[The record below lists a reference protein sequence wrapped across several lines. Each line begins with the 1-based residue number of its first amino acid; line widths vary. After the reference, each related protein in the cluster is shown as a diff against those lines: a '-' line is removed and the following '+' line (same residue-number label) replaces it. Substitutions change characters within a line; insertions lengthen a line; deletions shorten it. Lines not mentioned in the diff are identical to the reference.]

1 MRTRTHAFVRGGVV
15 TLAAITMTLTVSVI
29 PAAAATTV
37 TSFTPPS
44 GPPGTLVTVTGSGF
58 TAGTGVSSVTL
69 HGVATT
75 YNVADDQHLTATV
88 PIGATT
94 GRIVVT
100 ASGGIG
106 TSSTD
111 FIVPVNPV
119 INGFSPSSGPPGTA
133 VTITGSGFTGV
144 NSVTFNGTAATF
156 NFLSDAQVATTVPSG
171 ATTGKITLTTTSGT
185 TTSASNFTVSSS
197 SAPTI
202 SGFSPSS
209 GAIGATVTIN
219 GNHFTGVTGVRF
231 NGSSASFVFVNDGR
245 VTATVPNGATTG
257 RITLTTG
264 AGTVTSTSDFTVTG
278 ASAPTISGF
287 SPSSAVIGAT
297 VTINGSHF
305 TGVTGVR
312 FNGSSASFVFV
323 NDGRVTA
330 TVPTG
335 ATTGRI
341 TLTTPGGTATSSSN
355 FTVTGSSAPTISG
368 FSPSSGVAGTS
379 VTING
384 NHFTAVSSVRFNGAS
399 AVFVFVNDGRVT
411 ATVPSSATT
420 GRITVTT
427 PGGTATSSSNFTV
440 QGGGNHERS
449 VFLSISGRYAS
460 GRVSVDDG
468 YSACLSNVPVVI
480 KRFHHG
486 DWHWV
491 TTTSTKSDGSYK
503 ALIGG
508 KNGGYKAKAK
518 KITLVNGTICQGD
531 QSATVHH

>member
-1 MRTRTHAFVRGGVV
+1 MRTRTRAFVRGAIVSLVV
-15 TLAAITMTLTVSVI
+15 IMMTLTVSVT

-37 TSFTPPS
+37 TSFTPAS
-44 GPPGTLVTVTGSGF
+44 GLPGTLVTVTGSGF
-58 TAGTGVSSVTL
+58 TAGTGVSSVTFK
-69 HGVATT
+69 GVGTT
-75 YNVADDQHLTATV
+75 FNVADDQHLTATV

-100 ASGGIG
+100 ASGGTG
-106 TSSTD
+106 TSTTD
-111 FIVPVNPV
+111 FVVPKSPV
-119 INGFSPSSGPPGTA
+119 ISGFSPSTGPPGTS
-133 VTITGSGFTGV
+133 VTITGTGFTGV
-144 NSVTFNGTAATF
+144 NSVRFNGTSATF
-156 NFLSDAQVATTVPSG
+156 NFQSDAQVTTTVPSG
-171 ATTGKITLTTTSGT
+171 ATTGKIQLTTTSGT
-185 TTSASNFTVSSS
+185 TTSAANFTVSSS

-219 GNHFTGVTGVRF
+219 GNHFTGVNGVRF
-231 NGSSASFVFVNDGR
+231 NGTSASFAFVNDGR
-245 VTATVPNGATTG
+245 ATATVPNGATTG
-257 RITLTTG
+257 RITLTT
-264 AGTVTSTSDFTVTG
+264 ATGTATSASDFTVTG
-278 ASAPTISGF
+278 SSAPTISSF
-287 SPSSAVIGAT
+287 SPSSGAIGST
-297 VTINGSHF
+297 VTINGNHF
-305 TGVTGVR
+305 TAVSGVR
-312 FNGSSASFVFV
+312 FNGTSAAFVFV

-330 TVPTG
+330 TVPAG

-341 TLTTPGGTATSSSN
+341 TVDDTRGNRDELFELHRHRKQRADHKRLLALERRRRNIGHDQREPLHRRQRRAVQRNLGGIRLRERRE
-355 FTVTGSSAPTISG
+355 G
-368 FSPSSGVAGTS
+368 
-379 VTING
+379 
-384 NHFTAVSSVRFNGAS
+384 
-399 AVFVFVNDGRVT
+399 DGDR
-411 ATVPSSATT
+411 SQRRDDGEDH
-420 GRITVTT
+420 GRD

-449 VFLSISGRYAS
+449 VFMSISGRYAS

-518 KITLVNGTICQGD
+518 KITLVNGAICQGD

>member
-1 MRTRTHAFVRGGVV
+1 LAASFIEPGRDVTMRTCTRAFVRGAVV
-15 TLAAITMTLTVSVI
+15 SLVAITMTLTVSVI

-37 TSFTPPS
+37 TSFTPLS

-58 TAGTGVSSVTL
+58 TAGTGVSSVTFN
-69 HGVATT
+69 GVGTT

-94 GRIVVT
+94 GKIVVT
-100 ASGGIG
+100 ASGGTG
-106 TSSTD
+106 TSTSN
-111 FIVPVNPV
+111 FVVPTNPT
-119 INGFSPSSGPPGTA
+119 ISGFSPSTGPPGTL

-144 NSVTFNGTAATF
+144 KEVRFNATSTTF

-219 GNHFTGVTGVRF
+219 GNHFTGVNGVRF
-231 NGSSASFVFVNDGR
+231 NGTSASFAFVNDGR
-245 VTATVPNGATTG
+245 VTATVPPGATTG
-257 RITLTTG
+257 KIT
-264 AGTVTSTSDFTVTG
+264 V
-278 ASAPTISGF
+278 
-287 SPSSAVIGAT
+287 
-297 VTINGSHF
+297 
-305 TGVTGVR
+305 
-312 FNGSSASFVFV
+312 
-323 NDGRVTA
+323 
-330 TVPTG
+330 
-335 ATTGRI
+335 
-341 TLTTPGGTATSSSN
+341 TTPGGTATSSSN
-355 FTVTGSSAPTISG
+355 YTVTGSSAPTISG

-384 NHFTAVSSVRFNGAS
+384 NHFTAVSGVRFNGTS
-399 AVFVFVNDGRVT
+399 AAFVFVNDGKVT
-411 ATVPSSATT
+411 ATVPSGATT
-420 GRITVTT
+420 GKITVTT
-427 PGGTATSSSNFTV
+427 PGGTAMSSSNFTV
-440 QGGGNHERS
+440 QGSGNHERS
-449 VFLSISGRYAS
+449 VVLSISGRYAS

-468 YSACLSNVPVVI
+468 YSACDSNVPVVI

-486 DWHWV
+486 HWHWV
-491 TTTSTKSDGSYK
+491 TTTSTKSDGSYR

-508 KNGGYKAKAK
+508 KQGRYKAKAK
-518 KITLVNGTICQGD
+518 RITLVNGAICQGD